1 MDPITLELYRHRFAG
16 IAEEM
21 GVTLRRTSY
30 SPNIKERLDYSCALF
45 DGQGQMMAQAAHIP
59 VHLGAMPASV
69 AAALDAFP
77 HWSPGDV
84 VLLNDP
90 YAGGSHLPDI
100 TMISPV
106 FLEDDEVTG
115 WPDDRV
121 TNADDL
127 TLSPP
132 HPVTPSFFIA
142 SRAHHAD
149 VGGMSPGSLPLS
161 TEIYQE
167 GIIIPPVKVYAAG
180 QVVAGV
186 LALIL
191 RNVRT
196 PDERRGDLAAQRA
209 SHAVGEMRLLE
220 LVERFG
226 GLEVSAYAGHLL
238 AYSERLTR
246 AAISAWPDG
255 EYRFED
261 VIEFV
266 QPEGVTLTPIRVTA
280 TIDGETIAFDFTGT
294 ADAIHAS
301 LNAPLAVTQSACYYV
316 VRALTETPT
325 PALPQIG
332 GGGFSPSPGTG
343 EGRGG
348 GIEIPVNSGCFA
360 PVTVTAPLGCLVNAQ
375 PPSAVAGGN
384 VETSQRVTDV
394 VLGALAKALPDRV
407 AAAGQGTMN
416 NCTMGG
422 KRADGSPWAY
432 YETLGGGMGAHPDGD
447 GLSGAHVHMSNTLN
461 TPVEALEMAYPL
473 RLVRYELRRGSG
485 GAGQHRGGD
494 GLIREYE
501 LLGETTVTV
510 LSERRVVGPWGLA
523 GGSAGATGRNTLI
536 HPNGREEEL
545 PGKFSRRLAAGSRL
559 RIETPGG
566 GGWGIEIGE

>member
-45 DGQGQMMAQAAHIP
+45 DGGGRMVAQAAHIP

-69 AAALDAFP
+69 AAALAAFD

-106 FLEDDEVTG
+106 FLPGARGEARIARGE
-115 WPDDRV
+115 
-121 TNADDL
+121 ADSSQL
-127 TLSPP
+127 APRPSPLP
-132 HPVTPSFFIA
+132 AFFIA

-167 GIIIPPVKVYAAG
+167 GIIIPPVKVYESG
-180 QVVAGV
+180 QVVEGV
-186 LALIL
+186 LGLIL

-209 SHAVGEMRLLE
+209 AHAVGEMRLLE

-226 GLEVSAYAGHLL
+226 AAEVSAYAGHLL

-246 AAISAWPDG
+246 AAISGWPDG
-255 EYRFED
+255 AYTFED
-261 VIEFV
+261 MIEFV
-266 QPEGVTLTPIRVTA
+266 QLEGVTLTPIRVTA
-280 TIDGETIAFDFTGT
+280 TIDGETIAFDFSGT

-316 VRALTETPT
+316 VRALTE
-325 PALPQIG
+325 G
-332 GGGFSPSPGTG
+332 GGG
-343 EGRGG
+343 
-348 GIEIPVNSGCFA
+348 EIPVNSGCFA

-432 YETLGGGMGAHPDGD
+432 YETLGGGMGAHPLGD

-485 GAGQHRGGD
+485 GTGQHRGGD

-523 GGSAGATGRNTLI
+523 GGSPGATGRNTLI
-536 HPNGREEEL
+536 HPDGREEEL
-545 PGKFSRRLAAGSRL
+545 PGKFSRRLAASSRL

-566 GGWGIEIGE
+566 GGWGLEIGE